1 MCAGEIEVT
10 RGPTGFHTYG
20 FIFGQQYLS
29 IEICRSVSYVRQAD
43 DHAKV
48 SHNQVWSDDTIFSLR
63 RLKNFENEKFSSA

>member
-20 FIFGQQYLS
+20 FIFGQQYLR

-43 DHAKV
+43 DHTKV
-48 SHNQVWSDDTIFSLR
+48 SHNQVWSVSCMATFMLIKHYKSL
-63 RLKNFENEKFSSA
+63 FEKLR